1 MPSLEHLSEEQI
13 MEYRALAERRVRLG
27 LVLAEVGRINNLQ
40 VTQEELNRAM
50 MAEARRYPGQE
61 RKVLDFFKEHPQ
73 AAESL
78 AGPIL
83 EEKVVDFILEMGTV
97 TERRVASDELL
108 ESEDREAATGKP
120 EGGRDREEQPEV
132 AENGKA
138 GAGG

>member
-1 MPSLEHLSEEQI
+1 LSEEQI
-13 MEYRALAERRVRLG
+13 AEYRALAERRVRLG

-50 MAEARRYPGQE
+50 MTEARRYPGQE

-73 AAESL
+73 AVESL

-83 EEKVVDFILEMGTV
+83 EEKVVDFILEMGSV

-108 ESEDREAATGKP
+108 ESEEKEAAPGKP
-120 EGGRDREEQPEV
+120 EDGDERQEQPEV
-132 AENGKA
+132 AEDDKA